1 MKEKYEKIESGSKIS
16 YTCNVY
22 QYTYTEIYT
31 IEDYKKIG
39 KPFLRMGRMSYKDPL
54 SGNLGE
60 TSLYACP
67 NCGTLQIEV

>member
-16 YTCNVY
+16 YTCNVC

-39 KPFLRMGRMSYKDPL
+39 KPFL
-54 SGNLGE
+54 
-60 TSLYACP
+60 
-67 NCGTLQIEV
+67 